1 MRRFIVGTDWW
12 TDCDDA
18 VAMRVLARAH
28 KRGEI
33 VIAGISIDSC
43 MEYSVTSVDGFLSAH
58 GILDIPIGVDLDSTD
73 YGGRAP
79 YQQRLSAYASRFKSN
94 EDAEDALRLYRRILA
109 ESKEKVEIIEVGFL
123 QVLAALLLSEGD
135 DISPMSGIELVREKV
150 EKFWIMA
157 GRWDVDGGKENN
169 FARTWRAC
177 RGANIFCEKCP
188 VPVTFLGF
196 EVGVNV
202 LTGDNLKPGDVLY
215 DVLQDHRA
223 YNGRDSW
230 DPMLALLAIIGD
242 EEKAGYR
249 VVRGRATVEAETG
262 CNHFTECE
270 DGIHAYV
277 VKIREDDF
285 YKNAINEL
293 IAN

>member
-33 VIAGISIDSC
+33 ELLGISIDAC
-43 MEYSVTSVDGFLSAH
+43 MDVSATSLDGFLTRE
-58 GILDIPIGVDLDSTD
+58 GVLDIPIGVDLESTD

-79 YQQRLSAYASRFKSN
+79 YQQRLSKYASRFEKN
-94 EDAEDALRLYRRILA
+94 EDAEDALRMYRRLLA
-109 ESKEKVEIIEVGFL
+109 QSEGNVEIIEVGFL
-123 QVLAALLLSEGD
+123 QVLAALLESEGD
-135 DISPMSGIELVREKV
+135 DISPLSGIELVKSKV
-150 EKFWIMA
+150 SKFWIMA
-157 GRWDVDGGKENN
+157 GKWDEDGGKENN

-177 RGANIFCEKCP
+177 RGAHTFCEKCP
-188 VPVTFLGF
+188 VSVTFLGF
-196 EVGVNV
+196 EVGVNIK
-202 LTGDNLKPGDVLY
+202 TGGNLKPGDVLY

-223 YNGRDSW
+223 FNGRDSW
-230 DPMLALLAIIGD
+230 DPMLALLAITGD

-249 VVRGRATVEAETG
+249 VVRGMASVEAETG
-262 CNHFTECE
+262 FNHFAESA
-270 DGIHAYV
+270 DGPHVYV
-277 VKIREDDF
+277 VKRFEDDY

-293 IAN
+293 IK